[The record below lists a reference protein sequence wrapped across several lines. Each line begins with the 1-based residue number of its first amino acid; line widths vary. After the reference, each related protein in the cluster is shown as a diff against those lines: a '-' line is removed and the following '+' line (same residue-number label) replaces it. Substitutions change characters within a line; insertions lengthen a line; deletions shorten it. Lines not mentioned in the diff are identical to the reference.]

1 LYNIWNSPYCLTQH
15 CILQFTSTSLLIT
28 QKFVRAFYHT
38 SINNNPISSS
48 AVNGMNKDVIW
59 ASWIPASMSFVIAF
73 LCHTDF
79 NAGNFEQRFKQ
90 MTTGVWH
97 RYALARE
104 RERERGGNAE
114 FSVTDLIYYA
124 IFCTCSSDSIT
135 LGPGNTKMALLHAC
149 PLLAKKLWW
158 TVLYNVEQ
166 TIQRG
171 EPEDHSIHTCVA
183 LQNELAMDTPSVN
196 ALYNRGNTSTTASS
210 VRSRERGSQV

>member
-15 CILQFTSTSLLIT
+15 CTLQFTSTSLLIA

-48 AVNGMNKDVIW
+48 AVNRMNKDVIW

-73 LCHTDF
+73 LCQTDF
-79 NAGNFEQRFKQ
+79 NARNFEQRFKQ

-97 RYALARE
+97 RYALERE
-104 RERERGGNAE
+104 RERERGGNVE

-135 LGPGNTKMALLHAC
+135 WVLVTQKWLYYMRAPCSQKNSGELCYIMWNKQSKEENQRIIRYIPASHYRKGWRWTPRVWMPC
-149 PLLAKKLWW
+149 TQLWKHE
-158 TVLYNVEQ
+158 YN
-166 TIQRG
+166 
-171 EPEDHSIHTCVA
+171 S
-183 LQNELAMDTPSVN
+183 
-196 ALYNRGNTSTTASS
+196 
-210 VRSRERGSQV
+210 